1 MLMSAVNVP
10 SGIALGVTLMPANP
24 VSPFR
29 DVKEERYV
37 PGGGSNLAG
46 DIAEGDV
53 LEHAPRSSVQMMRRA
68 VAPTDLFVIDIPFCL
83 CKRKNSRKTVNESQK
98 A

>member
-1 MLMSAVNVP
+1 
-10 SGIALGVTLMPANP
+10 MPANP

-37 PGGGSNLAG
+37 PGGGSNLVG
-46 DIAEGDV
+46 DVAEGDV
-53 LEHAPRSSVQMMRRA
+53 LEHAPRSSAQMMRSA
-68 VAPTDLFVIDIPFCL
+68 VAHTDLFVIDIPFCL
-83 CKRKNSRKTVNESQK
+83 CKRKNSRQTVNASKK